1 MMISKQVVSIC
12 SNLEPSPDFWSSLLG
27 DSVIAEIFTTGQF
40 IYIWKNKCFYF
51 VFLLHLFYVYYIFV
65 S

>member
-1 MMISKQVVSIC
+1 MMISKQVVAIC
-12 SNLEPSPDFWSSLLG
+12 SNLEQNPDFWSSLLG
-27 DSVIAEIFTTGQF
+27 DPVIAEIFTAGQY